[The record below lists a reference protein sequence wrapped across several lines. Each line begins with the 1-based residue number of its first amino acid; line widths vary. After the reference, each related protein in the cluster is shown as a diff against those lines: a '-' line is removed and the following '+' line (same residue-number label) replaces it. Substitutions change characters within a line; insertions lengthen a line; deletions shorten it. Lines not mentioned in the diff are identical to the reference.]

1 MPTDEGAPPLR
12 VQLREAYEY
21 NTRSVASPG
30 FAAVALNHL
39 AWWAK
44 RRPFPL
50 NVPLRVLARMAF
62 VFVRNVYG
70 IELPNHVKVGRRF
83 HIAHQGG
90 IVIHPN
96 TVFGDDCV
104 VRQNVTIGAAG
115 GRPWAEDHPTF
126 GNRVKIGAGA
136 VVIGAIHVG
145 DDVRIGPNAVVTT
158 SVPAGSMVVSPLSR
172 RLRRPDFPPG
182 ADGAAPAA
190 PADADVEG

>member
-1 MPTDEGAPPLR
+1 MPTDEEAPSLR
-12 VQLREAYEY
+12 VQLRETYES
-21 NTRSVASPG
+21 NAGALAAPG
-30 FAAVALNHL
+30 FAAVALNHF

-50 NVPLRVLARMAF
+50 DVPLRVLARMAF

-104 VRQNVTIGAAG
+104 VRQNVTIGAGG

-190 PADADVEG
+190 PADADVES

>member
-1 MPTDEGAPPLR
+1 MPTDEDAPSLR
-12 VQLREAYEY
+12 VLLREAYEY
-21 NTRSVASPG
+21 NTRSLASPG
-30 FAAVALNHL
+30 FAAVALNHF

-44 RRPFPL
+44 RRPFPV
-50 NVPLRVLARMAF
+50 NAALRVVARLAF

-70 IELPNHVKVGRRF
+70 IEMPNHVKVGRRF

-104 VRQNVTIGAAG
+104 VRQNVTIGASG
-115 GRPWAEDHPTF
+115 SRPWHDDHPTF

-136 VVIGAIHVG
+136 AVIGAVHIG

-158 SVPAGSMVVSPLSR
+158 NVPAGSMIVSPMAR
-172 RLRRPDFPPG
+172 RLLRPGF
-182 ADGAAPAA
+182 APAKV
-190 PADADVEG
+190 PPTGTVADADAAV

>member
-12 VQLREAYEY
+12 AQLREAYEF
-21 NTRSVASPG
+21 NFRSVAAPG
-30 FAAVALNHL
+30 FAAVAVNRF

-50 NVPLRVLARMAF
+50 DVPLRVLARMAF
-62 VFVRNVYG
+62 VVVRNVYG
-70 IELPNHVKVGRRF
+70 IELPNHVRAGRRF

-115 GRPWAEDHPTF
+115 GRPWAQDHPTF
-126 GNRVKIGAGA
+126 GDRVRIGAGA

-145 DDVRIGPNAVVTT
+145 DDVHIGPNAVVTT
-158 SVPAGSMVVSPLSR
+158 SVPAGSMVVSPMSR
-172 RLRRPDFPPG
+172 RLRRPDYPPAATG
-182 ADGAAPAA
+182 AAAAPAA
-190 PADADVEG
+190 DAEG